1 MISEIDLSLKVLIPR
16 LSICRPSGTPIGNL
30 KEAVGT
36 LNYKVNLGRLNEI
49 DFSVPYALDIN
60 HELKTNPNIDKL
72 KGRYLIKLKYGQGT
86 ELFIINSISESM
98 DDNGDVKQVHAF
110 SLGYELNDKE
120 VRALTLESK
129 NATYSLG
136 EALRYT
142 IWSVGYVDSDFD
154 LKFRSFDVSEKTVLD
169 FVYEIAE
176 TFNAVVEFDTVN
188 RQIHLKKAEKIGTN
202 KGFRTSYGKLMKAL
216 NLSTPHD
223 ENFVT
228 KLNIYGADNLSINR
242 VNPSGQSYIQDF
254 SFFLFPFQRDANK
267 NVIESSE
274 YMSDEL
280 CHAIL
285 DYDIKLATKKG
296 EFETFLSQKETHQA
310 TLTIKNNEMNTLQT
324 DLLIIED
331 TLDVAKANGDD
342 LTTLNQQ
349 KADKQ
354 TEINSKQSEIDAIN
368 SQIASVDS
376 QITTLRN
383 DIAMDNPVNFT
394 AALLTELNRFI
405 VERTWSDSNY
415 IDDKDLYED
424 GLKRFDEMRKP
435 QTVFDIN
442 VVNFLEVLDEQRNWD
457 KLNLGDIIRIKYEK
471 FNVNVTA
478 KIIGID
484 YNFSNGD
491 IKLTIANVKD
501 IHSIIDDYTQLLR
514 SLKQSESTGTT
525 VDMSKFK
532 WNQTSENLGEVND
545 IINGV
550 WDAAKRKIIAGVNE
564 TVEISRKGILIKDDA
579 DPNEY
584 LVMKHGIIGMTL
596 DGGNTWK
603 TAITPHQIV
612 GERIMGKI
620 IAGVNL
626 TIENDAGKFLFDS
639 NGVKIQ
645 GTYLTIEK
653 GTNGIELHPTN
664 GITVTRENKV
674 RTMLNATDGIKIQK
688 YELGVWKDKL
698 YADIDGN
705 LIVEDLTAR
714 RLIMKDGSN
723 NVLVDS
729 NTKTINFTGFN
740 VITGKDYLM
749 KGLTV
754 YNSSGQLTFSVDLN
768 GNVSFKGDL
777 TGSNGEFSGTLK
789 AGIEI
794 SAPKITGGEITGA
807 TLTSTV
813 GGYSNTVK
821 VYDGTVEVYHPNV
834 ISDVVSIIKMASNG
848 YYTGDILVN
857 RQNGNISLSAPKKG
871 VFNQWGEVY
880 IGYVNSTT
888 SNNIVLWG
896 RTNAAAGLDVSGAG
910 ITSLGRINATA
921 GLTVGGDY
929 GGTFNSSIPINA
941 NAGVYSNGS
950 TISAGIGSLT
960 GGSLTVSNTA
970 FAGWFQADY
979 NITST
984 GGFVKSNGGQFRA
997 SGSSIYMQNG
1007 SGGYADVYGQSFVP
1021 SSLRE
1026 LKTNISLWDK
1036 SALELI
1042 NNYKISTYQ
1051 FKSDYNIFDEDGNVV
1066 GQKSHDEVSYKIG
1079 IILDEAPVEIQSG
1092 NGIELYAMTSLNSK
1106 GLQELSL
1113 ETRTENQLLRQELA
1127 LLKQEIELLKNQ

>member
-1 MISEIDLSLKVLIPR
+1 MITEIDLSLKVIMPR
-16 LSICRPSGTPIGNL
+16 LQICHPSGRVLGNL

-49 DFSVPYALDIN
+49 DFNVPYDIDIK
-60 HELKTNPNIDKL
+60 HSLQRNPNIEKL
-72 KGRYLIKLKYGQGT
+72 KGRYLVKLKIGNKQ
-86 ELFIINSISESM
+86 ENFIINSISESM

-120 VRALTLESK
+120 VRALTLTSK
-129 NATYSLG
+129 NATESLTEG
-136 EALRYT
+136 LRYT

-154 LKFRSFDVSEKTVLD
+154 LKFRSFDVTEKTVLD

-188 RQIHLKKAEKIGTN
+188 RLIHLKKAENIGTN
-202 KGFRTSYGKLMKAL
+202 KGFRTTYGKLMKSL
-216 NLSTPHD
+216 NLSTPQD
-223 ENFVT
+223 EFVT
-228 KLNIYGADNLSINR
+228 KLNVYGANDLSINR
-242 VNPSGQSYIQDF
+242 VNPTGQSYILNFDV
-254 SFFLFPFQRDANK
+254 LLYPFQRDEDGNVLKSSDYLEDDLCVSLLKYEEKVANSK
-267 NVIESSE
+267 ITFSNLLSEKES
-274 YMSDEL
+274 YQ
-280 CHAIL
+280 
-285 DYDIKLATKKG
+285 T
-296 EFETFLSQKETHQA
+296 
-310 TLTIKNNEMNTLQT
+310 TLTTKQNEMNTLQT
-324 DLLIIED
+324 EMLIIED
-331 TLDVAKANGDD
+331 ALDVARANGDSLTD
-342 LTTLNQQ
+342 LNNQKTAKQ
-349 KADKQ
+349 SQIDSKQ
-354 TEINSKQSEIDAIN
+354 TEINTVN
-368 SQIASVDS
+368 SQIASVDL
-376 QITTLRN
+376 QISTLRN
-383 DIAMDNPVNFT
+383 DISMENPVNFT
-394 AALLTELNRFI
+394 TDQLIELNKFI
-405 VERTWSDSNY
+405 IEKTWTDSNI
-415 IDDKDLYED
+415 IDENDLYED
-424 GLKRFDEMRKP
+424 ALKRFEEMRKP
-435 QTVFDIN
+435 QTVFTIN
-442 VVNFLEVLDEQRNWD
+442 IINFLEVLEEQRNWD

-484 YNFSNGD
+484 YNFASGD
-491 IKLTIANVKD
+491 INLTIANVKD
-501 IHSIIDDYTQLLR
+501 IHDVVDDYTQLLR
-514 SLKQSESTGTT
+514 ALKQSESTGTT
-525 VDMSKFK
+525 VDMSKTK
-532 WNQTSENLGEVND
+532 WNQNTDKLGEIND

-564 TVEISRKGILIKDDA
+564 TVEISRKGILIKDDT

-620 IAGVNL
+620 IFGVNL
-626 TIENDAGKFLFDS
+626 VIQNDAGLFRFDS
-639 NGVKIQ
+639 NGALLD
-645 GTYLTIEK
+645 GTKLTISK
-653 GTNGIELHPTN
+653 GSNGIELHPTN

-698 YADIDGN
+698 YADTDGN

-807 TLTSTV
+807 ILTSSV

-821 VYDGTVEVYHPNV
+821 VADGTIEFLHPTNTN
-834 ISDVVSIIKMASNG
+834 DTMPIIKMASNG

-871 VFNQWGEVY
+871 FINQWGEVY

-896 RTNAAAGLDVSGAG
+896 RTNAAAGLDVSGGG
-910 ITSLGRINATA
+910 ITSLGMINATA

-929 GGTFNSSIPINA
+929 GGTFSSSVPINA
-941 NAGVYSNGS
+941 NGGLYSNGN
-950 TISAGIGSLT
+950 TISAGNGSIN
-960 GGSLTVSNTA
+960 GGSLSISNTA
-970 FAGWFQADY
+970 FAGWVQADY

-1026 LKTNISLWDK
+1026 LKTNISLWNE
-1036 SALELI
+1036 SALDKI
-1042 NNYKISTYQ
+1042 ISYKISTYQ
-1051 FKSDYNIFDEDGNVV
+1051 FKSDYNVFDEDGNIT
-1066 GQKSHDEVSYKIG
+1066 GQKSHDEVGYKIG
-1079 IILDEAPVEIQSG
+1079 LILDEAPVEIVSG
-1092 NGIELYAMTSLNSK
+1092 SGIDLYAMTSLNSK
-1106 GLQELSL
+1106 AIQEVV
-1113 ETRTENQLLRQELA
+1113 TEYRNEIA
-1127 LLKQEIELLKNQ
+1127 LLKQEIELLKAQ